1 MQPEEKTTEVKRHF
15 DAVARRYDLMN
26 TVLSFGLH
34 HLWKQRAVGLLGL
47 KPGERA
53 VDVCGGTADL
63 ALLAAQEVG
72 PTGGVVLYDI
82 NRAMMLAGLSKVAQA
97 GLAGRIWFV
106 EGDAECLAVADK
118 SLDAALVGFGVRN
131 LARMEEALQ
140 EMHRALK
147 PGGRLL
153 ILEFSRP
160 SNPLWRWLYD
170 RYSFLVMPLLGQLI
184 AGSREAYAYLTTSI
198 RQFPLPEELAATLR
212 SIGFSQVT
220 YHPLSN
226 GIAMIHLAVKH
237 RDFGGGGQGSRT
249 PGPSPNP
256 LSGHCLWLEP

>member
-1 MQPEEKTTEVKRHF
+1 MQPQQKTAAVKRHF

-34 HLWKQRAVGLLGL
+34 HLWKRRAVSLLGL

-53 VDVCGGTADL
+53 MDVCGGTADL

-82 NRAMMLAGLSKVAQA
+82 NRAMMLVGLSKVAQA

-106 EGDAECLAVADK
+106 EGDAESLAVADK

-131 LARMEEALQ
+131 LSRMEEGLQ

-160 SNPLWRWLYD
+160 SNPLWGWLYD
-170 RYSFLVMPLLGQLI
+170 RYSFVVMPLLGQLI
-184 AGSREAYAYLTTSI
+184 AASREAYAYLTTSI

-212 SIGFSQVT
+212 STGFSQVT
-220 YHPLSN
+220 YYPLTN
-226 GIAMIHLAVKH
+226 GIAMIHLAVK
-237 RDFGGGGQGSRT
+237 
-249 PGPSPNP
+249 P
-256 LSGHCLWLEP
+256 

>member
-1 MQPEEKTTEVKRHF
+1 MPPEEKTIEVKRHF

-34 HLWKQRAVGLLGL
+34 HLWKRRAVGLLGL
-47 KPGERA
+47 KPGGR
-53 VDVCGGTADL
+53 VGDVCGGTGDL

-82 NRAMMLAGLSKVAQA
+82 NRAMMLAGRVKVSRA
-97 GLAGRIWFV
+97 GLTGRIWLV
-106 EGDAECLAVADK
+106 EGDAERLALANR
-118 SLDAALVGFGVRN
+118 SLDAVLVGFGIRN
-131 LARMEEALQ
+131 LAHREKGLQ

-170 RYSFLVMPLLGQLI
+170 RYSFLVMPLLGRLI

-198 RQFPLPEELAATLR
+198 RQFPLPEELAATIKN
-212 SIGFSQVT
+212 IGFSQVS
-220 YHPLSN
+220 YHPLTN
-226 GIAMIHLAVKH
+226 GIAMIHLAVK
-237 RDFGGGGQGSRT
+237 
-249 PGPSPNP
+249 
-256 LSGHCLWLEP
+256 L